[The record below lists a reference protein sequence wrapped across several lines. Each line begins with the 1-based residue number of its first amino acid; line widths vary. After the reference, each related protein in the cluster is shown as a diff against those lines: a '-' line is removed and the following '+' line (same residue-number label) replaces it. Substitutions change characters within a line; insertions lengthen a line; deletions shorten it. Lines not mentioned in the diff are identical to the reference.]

1 MGGRLTM
8 REYGVI
14 QTAYWTDDK
23 IAALSTPAKLLGA
36 YLLTCPHSNAIGCF
50 RLPMGYISEDLRWD
64 SDTVQD
70 ALGEL
75 SGIGFICRDNASG
88 WTLIR
93 KFLEFNTIENPN
105 VGKACMRMI
114 DGVPSA
120 FPYFHQMIAALE
132 PYANRFPTGY
142 LDALRDRVAKCRAN
156 EAPNPSANGSGNGS
170 TNGSGNPSA
179 NRMPNPEPEPNQKK
193 EGSVASATGA
203 DAPSEPSLKTELFG
217 KCLVWLIAAS
227 GQTEKSLRPMIGRWI
242 GKHGEGAV
250 LAAIV
255 AAQRESA
262 VAPVSFIEGVLKSG
276 SKRHGQANGSNND
289 RVINGLARA
298 FDDCMDARPASAG
311 GERRQLAIGYH

>member
-1 MGGRLTM
+1 MAM

-64 SDTVQD
+64 TDTVQD

-75 SGIGFICRDNASG
+75 SGIGFICRDNATG

-105 VGKACMRMI
+105 VGKACMRMV
-114 DGVPSA
+114 DAVPPA
-120 FPYFHQMIAALE
+120 FPHFDLLITALE
-132 PYANRFPTGY
+132 PYEKRFPDGY
-142 LDALRDRVAKCRAN
+142 LDVLRERAAKGRAN
-156 EAPNPSANGSGNGS
+156 PSPNGSGNGS
-170 TNGSGNPSA
+170 ANGSVNPFG
-179 NRMPNPEPEPNQKK
+179 NRMPNPEPEPNQTPS
-193 EGSVASATGA
+193 SVASATGTVV
-203 DAPSEPSLKTELFG
+203 PSAPSLKTELFG
-217 KCLVWLIAAS
+217 RCLVWLIAAS
-227 GQTEKSLRPMIGRWI
+227 GRPEKSLRPMIGRWI

-255 AAQRESA
+255 EAQRQSA

-276 SKRHGQANGSNND
+276 SKRHGEANGSKHE
-289 RVINGLARA
+289 RLRHAIGGA
-298 FDDCMDARPASAG
+298 FADLVDPGPASSG
-311 GERRQLAIGYH
+311 GERLQLAIGYH

>member
-1 MGGRLTM
+1 M

-64 SDTVQD
+64 TDTVQD

-75 SGIGFICRDNASG
+75 SDIGFICRDNASG

-156 EAPNPSANGSGNGS
+156 GVSNPSANGSGNGS

-217 KCLVWLIAAS
+217 RCLVWLIAAS

-242 GKHGEGAV
+242 KLHGEGAV

-255 AAQRESA
+255 CAQRESA
-262 VAPVSFIEGVLKSG
+262 VSPVGFVEGELKKR
-276 SKRHGQANGSNND
+276 SKQHGQANGSKHE
-289 RVINGLARA
+289 RLRHA
-298 FDDCMDARPASAG
+298 FGGAFADLVEPGPAGSG